1 MYRWAFLFLP
11 LALFSL
17 SYEVHIEGVPR
28 GSLFHSLQDASQL
41 ISLQDRPPASIYG
54 LRYRMQAD
62 VQELL
67 KVLRAYSYYD
77 ADIQMELSAEKEP
90 YQVYILIT
98 LGSPFLL
105 SSYEVYHGDCKD
117 LAKIAGCTSFSPKA
131 VGLTLE
137 KPALAV
143 DLVNAELNALA
154 LLSRCGYPL
163 AIVEKRRVEVDLQKK
178 NVDAASCVQE
188 GPLSHFGP
196 AIFFGL
202 DNTSPRFIES
212 KLGWKEGDLYNSS
225 LVQETQERLLKSELF
240 SSVYISHGDTL
251 DERGELPMKFR
262 FSEARHQKISV
273 GASYGTV
280 DGPGF
285 TAAWTHRN
293 IGGMG
298 DILSGKG
305 EVSFRLIT
313 GGLYYT
319 RPDFPFFNQTY
330 RIFGEAYH
338 ENIRAYNSF
347 VYRGANFLDWKINEE
362 SFLSAGMKVE
372 HVKISQA
379 AVNGTYL
386 LLGVPFFIRYN
397 DANSVL
403 DATKGFSA
411 FYSMTPYQS
420 LFHANQH
427 FVKQRLT
434 GNFYIPLHPSHKAVL
449 ALRLQLGSIA
459 GSSSA
464 GIPIDKRFLGGSID
478 ELRGY
483 RYKTVS
489 PLRNRK
495 PIGGRSAVYA
505 TAEWRLK
512 VTQTIGLV
520 PFADFG
526 TVTSTQL
533 PDFTAKW
540 FKSVGIGV
548 RYFTFFGPLRFDVG
562 FPLNR
567 RRGID
572 PNFQIYATVGQT
584 F

>member
-1 MYRWAFLFLP
+1 LLP
-11 LALFSL
+11 LTFFAAT
-17 SYEVHIEGVPR
+17 YEVHFEGVEK
-28 GSLFHSLQDASQL
+28 GSLLKSLKDASQL
-41 ISLQDRPPASIYG
+41 ISLQDHPPASIYG
-54 LRYRMQAD
+54 LRYRMQED
-62 VQELL
+62 VPELL

-77 ADIQMELSAEKEP
+77 ADIHMQLSAEEEP
-90 YQVYILIT
+90 YQVYVFIR
-98 LGSPFLL
+98 LGPPFLL
-105 SSYEVYHGDCKD
+105 SSYEVYHGDCKE
-117 LAKIAGCTSFSPKA
+117 LATLVSCTPFSPEA
-131 VGLTLE
+131 VGLHLQ

-143 DLVNAELNALA
+143 DIVNAELNALA

-163 AIVEKRRVEVDLQKK
+163 ASVEKRRVEVDMETKSI
-178 NVDAASCVQE
+178 DAASCVQE

-196 AIFFGL
+196 ATFFGL
-202 DNTSPRFIES
+202 ENTNPRFIEA
-212 KLGWKEGDLYNSS
+212 KLGWKEGDRYNSD

-251 DERGELPMKFR
+251 DEKGELPMKFR
-262 FSEARHQKISV
+262 FSEARHQKISF

-280 DGPGF
+280 EGPGV
-285 TAAWTHRN
+285 AVAWTHRN

-305 EVSFRLIT
+305 EASYRLIT

-330 RIFGEAYH
+330 RVFGEAFH

-347 VYRGANFLDWKINEE
+347 VYRAANFLDWKINEE
-362 SFLSAGMKVE
+362 GYLSAGMKVE
-372 HVKISQA
+372 HIHISQA
-379 AVNGTYL
+379 AENGTFL

-397 DANSVL
+397 DAASFL
-403 DATKGFSA
+403 DATKGFSIT
-411 FYSMTPYQS
+411 YSITPYQS
-420 LFHANQH
+420 LFQVNQH
-427 FVKQRLT
+427 FAKQRLT
-434 GNFYIPLHPSHKAVL
+434 GNFYLPLHPSRKAVL

-459 GSSSA
+459 GSSLV
-464 GIPIDKRFLGGSID
+464 GVPIDKRFLGGSID

-489 PLRNRK
+489 PLNSDHK
-495 PIGGRSAVYA
+495 PLGGRSAIYA

-512 VTQTIGLV
+512 VTNTIGLV

-526 TVTSTQL
+526 TVTATQL

-540 FKSVGIGV
+540 FKSIGMGL

-562 FPLNR
+562 FPLDR
-567 RRGID
+567 RKGID
-572 PNFQIYATVGQT
+572 PRFQIYATVGQT